1 MHDNQQNQ
9 SLEPTVLGAAWQY
22 RWLVLFLA
30 VAFAGLGWLYG
41 SRSEA
46 WTATSTIT
54 VEDPRTSGVFD
65 QPFADP
71 PERYVLS
78 QGEIAGS
85 RTVAKK
91 TLDILAAAGVDGS
104 IAVEDI
110 VQDVAIVADQ
120 DSGQIAIIYTAT
132 TEAQAIAVVNALADA
147 YQEVASESSEASFS
161 AALEQLDRE
170 IVNREVDLRG
180 YQEQIGEL
188 RNSDPNRLALQSQLD
203 VAIAR
208 LLAFEPTRIN
218 ATPEE
223 AAAAAALL
231 TQISTQIAT
240 LQAALAADLDD
251 TTLVTL
257 TDQQTAVRAR
267 LSDLQ
272 TRRDQLAVDAELA
285 SNGVVLYDPAETAE
299 AATGSVMVV
308 LGLLGGAVLGSSI
321 ALVLARRRRR
331 FSSRS
336 EPERVFGVRLLS
348 DVPSFYEERL
358 DTRLPVVEAPASASA
373 ESFRFVAAAIS
384 LQQEATVA
392 EFGTY
397 AFNTLV
403 VASPSIS
410 EGKTTITANTA
421 YAAARGGKRVL
432 VVDADLANQ
441 ELARM
446 LYGSVEPAYGL
457 TDVIRGEVALEDAI
471 VTASMEEI
479 ATVDLLARGSQVGRA
494 SDFMSSER
502 TAALFAHLG
511 EIYDL
516 VLIDA
521 PPVLQV
527 AYATTLVRLADRALL
542 VVSHGQDYHGA
553 EDLKRSVDLIGTP
566 VIGYVY
572 NQAPLRRELALR
584 ASTLAHRQAELEHA
598 DRLAEELEADSRSRS
613 R

>member
-1 MHDNQQNQ
+1 MNDIQNR

-30 VAFAGLGWLYG
+30 IGFAGLGWLYG
-41 SRSEA
+41 NQSEA

-65 QPFADP
+65 TAFADS

-78 QGEIAGS
+78 QAEIAGS

-91 TLDILAAAGVDGS
+91 ALELIDAAGLDGDVD
-104 IAVEDI
+104 VEVLVDE
-110 VQDVAIVADQ
+110 VAIVAEES
-120 DSGQIAIIYTAT
+120 SGQIGITYTAVT
-132 TEAQAIAVVNALADA
+132 ADEAIGVVNAVADA
-147 YQEVASESSEASFS
+147 YQDVASSNSEASFA

-170 IVNREVDLRG
+170 IVNRQVELGDYQDQINQLRSS
-180 YQEQIGEL
+180 
-188 RNSDPNRLALQSQLD
+188 NPNRLALQSELD

-208 LLAFEPTRIN
+208 LLAFEPTPVN
-218 ATPEE
+218 ATPEQ
-223 AAAAAALL
+223 AAASAALL

-240 LQAALAADLDD
+240 LQDALAADLDD
-251 TTLVTL
+251 TELLTLQ
-257 TDQQTAVRAR
+257 DQQDAVRER
-267 LSDLQ
+267 ISDLQ

-299 AATGSVMVV
+299 AATGSIMMI
-308 LGLLGGAVLGSSI
+308 LGLMAGAIMGASI

-331 FSSRS
+331 FSGRG
-336 EPERVFGVRLLS
+336 EPEAVFGVRLLS

-373 ESFRFVAAAIS
+373 ESFRFVAAAIA

-392 EFGTY
+392 EFGSY
-397 AFNTLV
+397 AFKTLV
-403 VASPSIS
+403 VASPSLT
-410 EGKTTITANTA
+410 EGKTIITANAA

-441 ELARM
+441 ELTRM
-446 LYGSVEPAYGL
+446 LYGAQEPSYGL
-457 TDVIRGEVALEDAI
+457 TDVIEGHVPLEEAI
-471 VTASMEEI
+471 VTAAMEEI
-479 ATVDLLARGSQVGRA
+479 ATVDLLARGSQMGGA

-502 TAALFAHLG
+502 AASLLSHLG

-527 AYATTLVRLADRALL
+527 AYATTLVRLADRALI

-553 EDLKRSVDLIGTP
+553 EDLKRSIDLIGTP

-584 ASTLAHRQAELEHA
+584 ASTLAHREAELERAEQAAEDA
-598 DRLAEELEADSRSRS
+598 DEEQPAKSG
-613 R
+613 